1 MTAAR
6 KKSPDTIDTEVL
18 VLGGGLAGLSLAA
31 LLGSAG
37 VDVVCVDRDRPTVQ
51 LEQDY
56 DIRTTA
62 ISLASKRVLDGAGLW
77 GALEKH
83 ACPIDDIRVAD
94 GASPLFLHFDGT
106 ERGEEP
112 FGWIIDNRLIR
123 KALFDR
129 VKKLETV
136 THIAPAAAVD
146 FEYDGRR
153 VAAVLEDGRRV
164 RASLMAGAD
173 GRNSPVRNWAGIDTV
188 GWEYDQSAIVCC
200 VEHELD
206 HENVAVEHF
215 RPSGPF
221 AVLPMTDGAKGA
233 HRSSVVWTEH
243 GGDAE
248 SFVDL
253 DDDAFNAEL
262 QARFGEQLG
271 AVKQIGG
278 RRAFPLRLMNAKSYA
293 AERVALIGEAAHVI
307 HPIAGQGLNLS
318 LRDVASLTELVVDAR
333 RLGLDIGSLSM
344 LRRYQRWRKSDTI
357 AMAAV
362 TDVLNRLFSNT
373 LPPVRLG
380 RDAGLGIV
388 NRIGPLK
395 RFFARQA
402 MGMAGRL
409 PRIVRGERL

>member
-1 MTAAR
+1 MATAR
-6 KKSPDTIDTEVL
+6 KKSPDVIDTEVL
-18 VLGGGLAGLSLAA
+18 VVGGGLAGLSLAA
-31 LLGSAG
+31 LLGDAG
-37 VDVVCVDRDRPTVQ
+37 IDVVCVDRDKPTVQ
-51 LEQDY
+51 LKQDY

-62 ISLASKRVLDGAGLW
+62 ISLASKRVLDSAGVW
-77 GALEKH
+77 RTLEKD

-94 GASPLFLHFDGT
+94 GASPLFLHFDAN
-106 ERGEEP
+106 ERGDEP
-112 FGWIIDNRLIR
+112 FGWIIDNRVIR

-129 VKKLETV
+129 VKKLKTV

-146 FEYDGRR
+146 FEYEGRR
-153 VAAVLEDGRRV
+153 VVAVLEDGRRV

-173 GRNSPVRNWAGIDTV
+173 GRNSPVRDWAGIDTV
-188 GWEYDQSAIVCC
+188 GWEYGQSAIVCC

-206 HENVAVEHF
+206 HDNVAVEHF

-221 AVLPMTDGAKGA
+221 AVLPMTAAANGA

-243 GGDAE
+243 GGDADA
-248 SFVDL
+248 FIDL

-262 QARFGEQLG
+262 QSRFGDQLG

-293 AERVALIGEAAHVI
+293 TERVALIGEAAHVI

-333 RLGLDIGSLSM
+333 RLGLDIGSLAM
-344 LRRYQRWRKSDTI
+344 LKRYQRWRKSDTL

-388 NRIGPLK
+388 NRIRPLK